1 MKKLILLFAAVL
13 LTAVSANVFAQ
24 NTGILPSIGSTH
36 AYYVNS
42 TDGTSQDLGDE
53 NNTFIWWVSKNPADL
68 TDQETPGTD
77 FTVVSGDYG
86 GAGSV
91 NNYIIE
97 LEWLPV
103 SLEDTFYVVV
113 QEFDTDGNQCSNTK
127 AIGVVPQNDFEVQFV
142 ALDTDGTTIGDSL
155 SRCAPDVALT
165 ASGLNITYDYGV
177 DTVQFK
183 LAASGIYT
191 SWSFTG
197 TFDNILGNTDANVEY
212 QIGSTGWTTTP
223 PASVPANASG
233 SEDVFIRVAL
243 DNGDTSGSFE
253 EGTTEQTV
261 KLTLSDVE
269 DSGSNSAVIVNST
282 NTDITSEPV
291 QLHTIQARPATTGI
305 GYN

>member
-1 MKKLILLFAAVL
+1 MKKLVFLLVTVVM
-13 LTAVSANVFAQ
+13 TAISANIFAQ
-24 NTGILPSIGSTH
+24 NTGILPTVGTTH

-42 TDGTSQDLGDE
+42 TDGSSQDLGDV
-53 NNTFIWWVSKNPADL
+53 NNTFIWWVSTNQADL

-77 FTVVSGDYG
+77 FNVISGTYG
-86 GAGSV
+86 GSGGV

-103 SLEDTFYVVV
+103 SAEDTFYVVV

-127 AIGVVPQNDFEVQFV
+127 AIAVVPQNDFEVQFV
-142 ALDTDGTTIGDSL
+142 ALGADGISIGDSL

-183 LAASGIYT
+183 LAATGIYT

-197 TFDNILGNTDANVEY
+197 TFANVLGSTLANIEY
-212 QIGSTGWTTTP
+212 QIGSNGWTSTP
-223 PASVPANASG
+223 PATVPANAAG
-233 SEDVFIRVAL
+233 TEDVYIRVAL
-243 DNGDTSGSFE
+243 DNGDTAGTYE
-253 EGTTEQTV
+253 EGTAEQTV
-261 KLTLSDVE
+261 KLTLSGVQ
-269 DSGSNSAVIVNST
+269 DSGSNSAVIVNAAD
-282 NTDITSEPV
+282 NDITADPV